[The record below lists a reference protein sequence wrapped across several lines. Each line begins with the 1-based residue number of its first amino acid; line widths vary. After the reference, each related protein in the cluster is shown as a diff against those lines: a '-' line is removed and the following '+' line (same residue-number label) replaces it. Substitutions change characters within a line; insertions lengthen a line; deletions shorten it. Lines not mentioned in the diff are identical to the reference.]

1 MHVIGRSSAFSNR
14 CSNWMAWHR
23 RHMVNWPI
31 PLSKTV
37 LSEVQER
44 FPFNLNVWLKF
55 SAISSSQHGEWNSIF
70 ENIWKIGQPRKV
82 YLNVLRVSFSR
93 KFFCHWTL
101 LPDISRIFEVESW
114 LAFRNL
120 NSFRNFWKLFRK
132 FLHHLSLFPNFGK
145 FWLVNGKRPKS
156 SLLLCF
162 LVVFVP
168 STNIHSHGQ
177 AAAFFVFVF
186 IKNLRVRSP
195 SFRSTVEHN
204 GLGLGNKPRSAH
216 WCQVQRLNLLYK
228 SEKVI
233 WRTVEPP
240 LKATSTTNTS
250 LQRPSLHN
258 ANGNGH

>member
-55 SAISSSQHGEWNSIF
+55 SAISSSQYGEWNSIF
-70 ENIWKIGQPRKV
+70 DNIPKIEQPHKV
-82 YLNVLRVSFSR
+82 YLNFLRVSFSW
-93 KFFCHWTL
+93 KFFFPFNFAPW
-101 LPDISRIFEVESW
+101 ISRVFEVESW

-120 NSFRNFWKLFRK
+120 NSFRNFWKLFFK
-132 FLHHLSLFPNFGK
+132 FLHHLPLFPNFGK

-168 STNIHSHGQ
+168 STNIQSHGQ
-177 AAAFFVFVF
+177 AAAFLSLLLSK
-186 IKNLRVRSP
+186 IY
-195 SFRSTVEHN
+195 SFDRRHLDQQWNIMV
-204 GLGLGNKPRSAH
+204 
-216 WCQVQRLNLLYK
+216 WV
-228 SEKVI
+228 
-233 WRTVEPP
+233 
-240 LKATSTTNTS
+240 
-250 LQRPSLHN
+250 
-258 ANGNGH
+258 